1 MKVKLL
7 ECKED
12 FEEIEIGDLILVHWS
27 DYYTRRTEK
36 IEEVMFYKIANIQ
49 KNEIICNR
57 KYNHFF
63 NYSLYLDK
71 KSNALEVYKVEV

>member
-1 MKVKLL
+1 MKIKLL
-7 ECKED
+7 EHKEE
-12 FEEIEIGDLILVHWS
+12 FKEVKKGDLLLVHWS

-36 IEEVMFYKIANIQ
+36 VEEIMFYRIVNIQ
-49 KNEIICNR
+49 ENEIICNR

-63 NYSLYLDK
+63 NYNLYLDK

>member
-7 ECKED
+7 KYKED
-12 FEEIEIGDLILVHWS
+12 FEEIEIGDLILVHWKE
-27 DYYTRRTEK
+27 YYTRRTEE
-36 IEEVMFYKIANIQ
+36 IEKVMFYKIAKIQ
-49 KNEIICNR
+49 ENEIICNK

-63 NYSLYLDK
+63 NYDLYLDK

>member
-7 ECKED
+7 KYKED
-12 FEEIEIGDLILVHWS
+12 FEEIEIGDLILVHWKE
-27 DYYTRRTEK
+27 YYTRHTEE
-36 IEEVMFYKIANIQ
+36 IEKVMFYKIAKIQ
-49 KNEIICNR
+49 ENEIICNK

-63 NYSLYLDK
+63 NYNLYLDK